1 MGLLDKLKPDY
12 RHSNP
17 EVRLKGI
24 NKLHDD
30 AILLDLCLNDKD
42 KEVKNFILPLLLYF
56 SDKTSSVYNKQF
68 KVKSK
73 HNSKAYIDKF
83 IDICVK
89 AFL

>member
-42 KEVKNFILPLLLYF
+42 KEVRLAAFRKISFSGYFPLIV
-56 SDKTSSVYNKQF
+56 SRS
-68 KVKSK
+68 
-73 HNSKAYIDKF
+73 H
-83 IDICVK
+83 DIEIRK
-89 AFL
+89 EASERITNEDD